1 MYERWPIIFNVSLR
15 SDFSRV
21 LLLALTFGFFSASAL
36 TSFAAPPPAPPLL
49 NYTIAAGSISGS
61 TKIDI
66 TDALGGGNA
75 FKYKK
80 QSGAFTTPAVASATA
95 DLGLVNYTS
104 GADIPGV
111 VAGQHIGLFEVDGTG
126 GVVKFVDIT
135 VAAGEIAAEIFD
147 DAGISAG
154 SAPGTSKISTVTGAG
169 NSLRYEQRAAADPA
183 FTIPAWGSATAV
195 PPLVAYSSGSNIA
208 VVNGDRIGLYEVTGA
223 GNVVRFEVFTINLA
237 VIAPPVVTA
246 TLAPG
251 TSVGSTKITATA
263 GAGNR
268 LGIKKQV
275 GAFSNPGTNV
285 AITRLGLLDDNYE
298 SGDTITGAVA
308 GQHIGLYEING
319 AGIAGRVVGFTD
331 ITLLAA
337 HIKTGLTYSASSL
350 TEKFENDG
358 EISATITITAN
369 NETFS
374 AGVRN
379 SNLAARVTGTPA
391 GLTPVLSVNAGG
403 TAATLSFTGSATA
416 NSIDNNTSVSVTFLN
431 ADFTGASAAAVLNAV
446 GKVVTI
452 NFRDPYAIITGTTGA
467 TGGAGDYSISI
478 PENSTIV
485 TTVQGNTFADAP
497 RWSITGAA
505 DPGRF
510 DIDPIT
516 GDLSFKVAPNF
527 EAPADADLDNLY
539 VVEVSLNDFATGG
552 NGGTGALTS
561 QNLFITVTDVAESA
575 DATLA
580 ALITNAGA
588 LTPIFA
594 AGTTAYLAAV
604 ANGTTAATVTPT
616 RNEAHATIEAQV
628 NGGGYSAVTS
638 GAESGNLSLNVGNN
652 TVDVRVTAE
661 DGATRR
667 TYTITVTRAAA
678 PAAPAPPVKTAAE
691 LEVEKKAAEAAEKKA
706 AEELVKRETE
716 EKARAVVA
724 QRALEAQRVQFQAEL
739 KVSAAKGID
748 ATRKL
753 LAPTVKALK
762 NLNAATKL
770 LDDLIKSSKKKV
782 VKKPK
787 KVR

>member
-1 MYERWPIIFNVSLR
+1 M
-15 SDFSRV
+15 

-49 NYTIAAGSISGS
+49 NYTIAAGSISSS

-285 AITRLGLLDDNYE
+285 TLRRLGLDRDINFYEYE
-298 SGDTITGAVA
+298 SGETITGAVA

-319 AGIAGRVVGFTD
+319 VGDARIVVGFTD

-350 TEKFENDG
+350 TEKFENNG

-431 ADFTGASAAAVLNAV
+431 ADFTGASAAAVLNAA

-467 TGGAGDYSISI
+467 TGGAGDYAISI

-497 RWSITGAA
+497 RWSITGAD

-516 GDLSFKVAPNF
+516 GELSFKVAPNF
-527 EAPADADLDNLY
+527 EAPVDADLDNVY

-561 QNLFITVTDVAESA
+561 RNLFITVTNVAESA

-594 AGTTAYLAAV
+594 AGTTAYSAAV
-604 ANGTTAATVTPT
+604 VNGTATVTVTPT
-616 RNEAHATIEAQV
+616 RNEANATIEAQV
-628 NGGGYSAVTS
+628 NGGGYAAVTS
-638 GAESGNLSLNVGNN
+638 GLASGNLSLNVGTN

-678 PAAPAPPVKTAAE
+678 PAPPAPPVKTAAE

-739 KVSAAKGID
+739 KASAAKGID

-762 NLNAATKL
+762 NLSAATKL
-770 LDDLIKSSKKKV
+770 LDDLIKGSKKKV

>member
-1 MYERWPIIFNVSLR
+1 MYERWPIIFKVNFR
-15 SDFSRV
+15 SAFSRV
-21 LLLALTFGFFSASAL
+21 LLLALTSGIFSASAL
-36 TSFAAPPPAPPLL
+36 TALAAPPPAPPLL
-49 NYTIAAGSISGS
+49 NYTIAAGSVSGS

-80 QSGAFTTPAVASATA
+80 QAEAFATPEVASTTA
-95 DLGLVNYTS
+95 DLGLSNYTS
-104 GADIPGV
+104 GSDITGV
-111 VAGQHIGLFEVDGTG
+111 VAGQHIGLFEVDGAG

-147 DAGISAG
+147 DAGIRAG
-154 SAPGTSKISTVTGAG
+154 SAPGTSKISTVTGAE
-169 NSLRYEQRAAADPA
+169 NSLRYEKRAAADPV
-183 FTIPAWGSATAV
+183 FTIPAWGSATTV
-195 PPLVAYSSGSNIA
+195 PPLVAYTSGSNIT
-208 VVNGDRIGLYEVTGA
+208 VVNGDRIGLYEVNGT
-223 GNVVRFEVFTINLA
+223 GNVVRFEVFTINPA
-237 VIAPPVVTA
+237 VIAPPGVTA

-263 GAGNR
+263 GAGNK

-275 GAFSNPGTNV
+275 GVVSNPGTNV
-285 AITRLGLLDDNYE
+285 AITGLALDDADYE
-298 SGDTITGAVA
+298 SGDNIPGAVA

-319 AGIAGRVVGFTD
+319 TGRVVGFTD
-331 ITLLAA
+331 ITLLVA
-337 HIKTGLTYSASSL
+337 HIKTGLLYSASSL
-350 TEKFENDG
+350 TEQFENDG

-403 TAATLSFTGSATA
+403 TAATLSFTGNATA
-416 NSIDNNTSVSVTFLN
+416 NSIDNNTSVNVTFLN

-467 TGGAGDYSISI
+467 TGGAGDYAISI
-478 PENSTIV
+478 AENSTIV

-505 DPGRF
+505 DPGKF
-510 DIDPIT
+510 NINPIT
-516 GDLSFKVAPNF
+516 GELSFKVAPNF
-527 EAPADADLDNLY
+527 EAANDADLDNIY

-552 NGGTGALTS
+552 NGGTGALVA

-580 ALITNAGA
+580 SLATSAGVITPA
-588 LTPIFA
+588 FA
-594 AGTTAYLAAV
+594 AGTTAYSAAV
-604 ANGTTAATVTPT
+604 VNGTTTVTVTPT
-616 RNEAHATIEAQV
+616 RNEANATIEARV
-628 NGGGYSAVTS
+628 NGGGYAAVTS
-638 GAESGNLSLNVGNN
+638 GLASGNLLLNVGTN

-678 PAAPAPPVKTAAE
+678 PAPPAPPVKTAAE
-691 LEVEKKAAEAAEKKA
+691 IEAEKKAFEAAEKLAIAEAIKRENEVKARVVAEVKAREEARVKFEGELKTA
-706 AEELVKRETE
+706 AETGRTATRILLVPT
-716 EKARAVVA
+716 
-724 QRALEAQRVQFQAEL
+724 FQAL
-739 KVSAAKGID
+739 D
-748 ATRKL
+748 KL
-753 LAPTVKALK
+753 SK
-762 NLNAATKL
+762 ATKL
-770 LDDLIKSSKKKV
+770 LDTIFKSPKKKPG
-782 VKKPK
+782 KKPRK
-787 KVR
+787 QR